1 MKRAC
6 LLTVSAFCFAS
17 ISQPATAQSMRADI
31 FLQKAE
37 SLKKKGPLALLSGDM
52 GKLKGEIRGSA
63 EQLRAERLAAVKA
76 GSKPAYC
83 PPEKSGSLGV
93 EEIMSHFQSI
103 PAAERSR
110 MSSKDAFKRLMVKK
124 YPCRA

>member
-6 LLTVSAFCFAS
+6 LLTASAILVVS
-17 ISQPATAQSMRADI
+17 ISQPAAAQSMRADV

-52 GKLKGEIRGSA
+52 GKLKGEIQGSA
-63 EQLRAERLAAVKA
+63 AQLRAERLAAAKV
-76 GSKPAYC
+76 GQKPAYC
-83 PPEKSGSLGV
+83 PPENAGGLEVS
-93 EEIMSHFQSI
+93 EIMGHFESI
-103 PAAERSR
+103 PAAERAR
-110 MSSKDAFKRLMVKK
+110 INTKEAFKRLMVKK

>member
-6 LLTVSAFCFAS
+6 LLTAAAFLVAS
-17 ISQPATAQSMRADI
+17 VSQPAAAQSMRADI

-52 GKLKGEIRGSA
+52 GKLKGEIQGSA
-63 EQLRAERLAAVKA
+63 AQLRSERLAAVKV
-76 GSKPAYC
+76 GQKPSYC
-83 PPEKSGSLGV
+83 PPEKGGLGV
-93 EEIMSHFQSI
+93 EEIMTHFHSI
-103 PAAERSR
+103 PASERSR
-110 MSSKDAFKRLMVKK
+110 INTKEALKRLMVKK